1 MHDKD
6 KPSFETIFRQN
17 EQRIHYHMHKLGI
30 HDGQGE
36 YYVEG
41 IYAMWMAYK
50 KYDPNKGPLGTYFN
64 YTIRHRLIDMLRK
77 KTNDDRRQLLATQAV
92 SEAADH
98 GYVTDS
104 QRVDAPGETEEDD
117 VFWDRIRAKLTHNQW
132 KWVQFYIIDDMTL
145 KEIAQQ
151 EDVTIEAVK
160 SWGRGVRK
168 KLRHDKQALIKLYN

>member
-6 KPSFETIFRQN
+6 RLSFEEIFQQN

-30 HDGQGE
+30 HDGKGE

-64 YTIRHRLIDMLRK
+64 YTIRYRLIDMLRK
-77 KTNDDRRQLLATQAV
+77 KTKEDHHQQLATQAV
-92 SEAADH
+92 SEAADQ
-98 GYVTDS
+98 GYLADS
-104 QRVDAPGETEEDD
+104 QRIDAPGETDADEA
-117 VFWDRIRAKLTHNQW
+117 FWNRIRDRLTLNQW
-132 KWVQFYIIDDMTL
+132 KWVQLYIIEDMTL

-151 EDVTIEAVK
+151 EGVTVEAVK

-168 KLRHDKQALIKLYN
+168 KLREDKEALAKLYK